1 MLGGFENNRRTH
13 QPKGN
18 FMIDTWLKE
27 DLACIL
33 KHHPVAVFIDES
45 GEADFLLKTLKNDCT
60 VYSTNGELDELEAKY
75 RIEKALQENPASGH
89 KFLVYTQLAKDEL
102 SFVREYCE
110 TNGCI
115 EIRNLQNY
123 IKEKVHQTLN
133 LNINLPKDELIAAA
147 KVSVGKDRTYWMD
160 LSHKGAS
167 EIFDLDKELL
177 PFVHDPEGYATEKY
191 DAQLRETFYRKVNEL
206 LGQEYIDKPAA
217 TLAGEVVTAMLNG
230 LATNSCDKTLLSVYS
245 NWLDSM
251 SYRDSFVPYLTTFSL
266 DQSLDVWQANPDH
279 PFRQVDEAW
288 LKEVGTKLANKAL
301 GQSEITHLVA
311 RLKQRHQSKQAQAL
325 GIVFWSDIISLLEFD
340 PKDMAYLS
348 SFTECVEFYKKHFCP
363 LDTAIRNLYTEF
375 LQQRDALEPFQE
387 LYKEYVTLFLDKWFN
402 YFDQYKEDQTGILQ
416 RIIDANDNKIAVIV
430 GDGVAYEIAEQV
442 AAKVKKLNAHSQ
454 LARQHILSDCPSE
467 TENNMSHI
475 YMANGVVEAL
485 QNKREKYLS
494 IQNPSTSID
503 YIRLDEVSD
512 EALAGQV
519 LICTYKDIDD
529 MGDKLNHKAL
539 KYFPESIDFF
549 AEKITQLLNIGYGK
563 VYLITDH
570 GFVLTGLLS
579 EADKITD
586 KPSGT
591 NYIDERFI
599 WTADKQED
607 FTPKFIE
614 VAKRYKD
621 FNYLYFARNMN
632 PFKTPGTY
640 GFAHGGLAPQ
650 ELVTPYFC
658 WEKGNDGMGELLVAI
673 NNKSDLA
680 SVTGELYQIKLNADA
695 GEGSLFTQER
705 KVLLVFFS
713 NKRQINKSDVIAV
726 QSNGQITKE
735 YTFDG
740 HDEIEVQLL
749 DAVTKQQLDKVLVK
763 KNNDRDL
770 GGLF

>member
-1 MLGGFENNRRTH
+1 
-13 QPKGN
+13 
-18 FMIDTWLKE
+18 MIDTWFKE
-27 DLACIL
+27 DLARIL
-33 KHHPVAVFIDES
+33 EQHPVAVFIDES
-45 GEADFLLKTLKNDCT
+45 GEADFLLKSLKSDCD
-60 VYSTNGELDELEAKY
+60 VYRTNGELDELEAKY
-75 RIEKALQENPASGH
+75 RIEKAQQDNPASEH
-89 KFLVYTQLAKDEL
+89 KYVIYTQLNKDDL

-115 EIRNLQNY
+115 EIRYLQNY
-123 IKEKVHQTLN
+123 IKDKVHQTLN

-177 PFVHDPEGYATEKY
+177 PFVHDPEAYATEKY
-191 DAQLRETFYRKVNEL
+191 DAQLRETFYRKVNDL

-217 TLAGEVVTAMLNG
+217 TLASEVVTAMLNG
-230 LATNSCDKTLLSVYS
+230 IVANNCNKTLLSVYS

-251 SYRDSFVPYLTTFSL
+251 SYQDSFGSYLAKYKLEPEAF
-266 DQSLDVWQANPDH
+266 VWQVNPNH
-279 PFRQVDEAW
+279 PFRKIDEAW
-288 LKEVGTKLANKAL
+288 LKEVGIKLANKTL
-301 GQSEITHLVA
+301 KEGENSQLVA
-311 RLKQRHQSKQAQAL
+311 TLKQRHQSKQAQAL
-325 GIVFWSDIISLLEFD
+325 GIVFWGDIITLLEFD

-348 SFTECVEFYKKHFCP
+348 SFSECIDFYKKHFCQ

-375 LQQRDALEPFQE
+375 LQQRDVLEPFQE
-387 LYKEYVTLFLDKWFN
+387 LYKEYVTLFLDKWFH

-416 RIIDANDNKIAVIV
+416 RIIDDNSNKIAVIV

-442 AAKVKKLNAHSQ
+442 ALKVKRLNGHSKLTRQSI
-454 LARQHILSDCPSE
+454 LAGCPSE

-475 YMANGVVEAL
+475 YIANGEVEAV

-494 IQNPSTSID
+494 TQNPNTSID

-512 EALAGQV
+512 EAFAGQV

-549 AEKITQLLNIGYGK
+549 AEKIIQLLNIGYAK

-579 EADKITD
+579 EADKIVD
-586 KPSGT
+586 KPSGI

-599 WTADKQED
+599 RTTDKQED

-614 VAKRYKD
+614 VTKGYKD
-621 FNYLYFARNMN
+621 YNYMYFARNMN

-640 GFAHGGLAPQ
+640 GFSHGGLAPQ

-658 WEKGNDGMGELLVAI
+658 WGHESSGMLELSVSI
-673 NNKSDLA
+673 MNKSDLA
-680 SVTGELYQIKLNADA
+680 SVAGELFQIRLHA
-695 GEGSLFTQER
+695 GEGSNDVFTLDR
-705 KVLLVFFS
+705 KVYLVFFA
-713 NKRQINKSDVIAV
+713 NKVQINRSDFFSVR
-726 QSNGQITKE
+726 SNEQVAKE
-735 YTFDG
+735 YTFEG
-740 HDEIEVQLL
+740 HENIEVLLL
-749 DAVTKQQLDKVLVK
+749 DAITKQQLDRVTIKRNK
-763 KNNDRDL
+763 DRDL

>member
-1 MLGGFENNRRTH
+1 
-13 QPKGN
+13 
-18 FMIDTWLKE
+18 MIDTWFKE
-27 DLACIL
+27 DLLRIL
-33 KHHPVAVFIDES
+33 EQHPVAVFIDES
-45 GEADFLLKTLKNDCT
+45 GEADFLLKSLKGDCD
-60 VYSTNGELDELEAKY
+60 VYRTNGELDELETKY
-75 RIEKALQENPASGH
+75 RIEKALQEHPESEH
-89 KFLVYTQLAKDEL
+89 KYVIYTQFSKDNL
-102 SFVREYCE
+102 TFAREYCE

-115 EIRNLQNY
+115 EIRYLQNY
-123 IKEKVHQTLN
+123 IKDKVHRTLN

-167 EIFDLDKELL
+167 EIFDLEKELL
-177 PFVHDPEGYATEKY
+177 PFVHDPEAYATEKY
-191 DAQLRETFYRKVNEL
+191 DAQLRETFYQKVNEL
-206 LGQEYIDKPAA
+206 LGQEYIDKPAS
-217 TLAGEVVTAMLNG
+217 TLASEVVSAMLKG
-230 LATNSCDKTLLSVYS
+230 LTENNCNKTLLSVYNS
-245 NWLDSM
+245 WLDSM
-251 SYRDSFVPYLTTFSL
+251 SYRNSFGPYLAKYKFDSAFIKS
-266 DQSLDVWQANPDH
+266 DAIWQINPDH

-288 LKEVGTKLANKAL
+288 LKELGAQLADKSLAK
-301 GQSEITHLVA
+301 GESAQLVA

-325 GIVFWSDIISLLEFD
+325 GIVFWNDIITLLDFD

-348 SFTECVEFYKKHFCP
+348 SFAECVDFYKKHFCP

-375 LQQRDALEPFQE
+375 LQKRDSLEPFQE
-387 LYKEYVTLFLDKWFN
+387 LYKEYITLFLDKWFQ
-402 YFDQYKEDQTGILQ
+402 YFGQYREDQTGILQ
-416 RIIDANDNKIAVIV
+416 VIIDRDIQSDGLGKSNKIAVIV

-442 AAKVKKLNAHSQ
+442 AVKVKQFGSHSKLT
-454 LARQHILSDCPSE
+454 RRHILADCPSE

-475 YMANGVVEAL
+475 YMANRVVEAV

-494 IQNPSTSID
+494 AQNTSINLD

-512 EALAGQV
+512 QALSGQV

-549 AEKITQLLNIGYGK
+549 AEKINLLLNIGYGK

-579 EADKITD
+579 EADKIEV
-586 KPSGT
+586 KPSGS

-599 WTADKQED
+599 WTSDKQESLI
-607 FTPKFIE
+607 PQLIE
-614 VAKRYKD
+614 VAKAYKD
-621 FNYLYFARNMN
+621 YSYLYFARSIN

-658 WEKGNDGMGELLVAI
+658 WEQESDVMGELPVTIA
-673 NNKSDLA
+673 NKHDLI
-680 SVTGELYQIKLNADA
+680 SVTGELYQLKLRADS
-695 GEGSLFTQER
+695 GEGNMFTLDR
-705 KVLLVFFS
+705 KVMLLFFA
-713 NKRQINKSDVIAV
+713 NKTQVNKSDVITV
-726 QSNGQITKE
+726 QSKGHINKE

-740 HDEIEVQLL
+740 HDELEVQLV
-749 DAVTKQQLDKVLVK
+749 DAITKQQLDRVLVK